1 MRLQQAAISGFS
13 DLLGTALEML
23 AWPVRLWLRAAEI
36 AGAIVLTAW
45 RVACLPPLRLAL
57 RGGLATLRFG
67 ERGITPARGLAVVA
81 LAATIGLGASQ
92 FSDYRA
98 VEVGAPQYRE
108 VEEVAPAPQ
117 MDRETPR
124 SAHGVAVFAIAVAAL
139 FAITFAVTRNWRLAR
154 LLLFLGAA
162 AVLISLAIDVSHGLD
177 EGAVGI
183 QYQGA
188 EAVLL
193 GGFWV
198 QLWSGVTL
206 AVTGPVL
213 AVQLR
218 AERGRRARRAT
229 GLERRSAASALSPSA
244 GGSGV
249 SPSAGGS
256 GLSPSAGGS
265 GIEGAAP

>member
-1 MRLQQAAISGFS
+1 
-13 DLLGTALEML
+13 
-23 AWPVRLWLRAAEI
+23 
-36 AGAIVLTAW
+36 
-45 RVACLPPLRLAL
+45 
-57 RGGLATLRFG
+57 
-67 ERGITPARGLAVVA
+67 VVA
-81 LAATIGLGASQ
+81 LAATITLGASQ

-98 VEVGAPQYRE
+98 VEVGVPQYRA

-117 MDRETPR
+117 LDRESPR
-124 SAHGVAVFAIAVAAL
+124 SSHGVSVFAIAVAAL

-162 AVLISLAIDVSHGLD
+162 AVVISLAIDVPNGLD
-177 EGAVGI
+177 EGAFGI

-206 AVTGPVL
+206 TVIGPLL

-218 AERGRRARRAT
+218 AERDRRRARRARDP
-229 GLERRSAASALSPSA
+229 GRRSTASALSPSA
-244 GGSGV
+244 GGSGM
-249 SPSAGGS
+249 
-256 GLSPSAGGS
+256 
-265 GIEGAAP
+265 EGAAP

>member
-1 MRLQQAAISGFS
+1 MRLQQATISALS
-13 DLLGTALEML
+13 DLLGIARGVL
-23 AWPVRLWLRAAEI
+23 AWPMRLWLGAAEI
-36 AGAIVLTAW
+36 AGALVLTAW
-45 RVACLPPLRLAL
+45 RVACLPPLRLTL

-81 LAATIGLGASQ
+81 LAATISLGVSQ

-98 VEVGAPQYRE
+98 VEVGAPQYRA
-108 VEEVAPAPQ
+108 VEEVAPAPRV
-117 MDRETPR
+117 DRETLR
-124 SAHGVAVFAIAVAAL
+124 SAHGVAVLAIAVAAL
-139 FAITFAVTRNWRLAR
+139 FAILFAVTRNWRLAR

-162 AVLISLAIDVSHGLD
+162 AVLISLAIDVPNGLD

-218 AERGRRARRAT
+218 AERGRRRARGAT

-244 GGSGV
+244 GESGM
-249 SPSAGGS
+249 
-256 GLSPSAGGS
+256 
-265 GIEGAAP
+265 EGAAP

>member
-1 MRLQQAAISGFS
+1 MAA
-13 DLLGTALEML
+13 
-23 AWPVRLWLRAAEI
+23 
-36 AGAIVLTAW
+36 
-45 RVACLPPLRLAL
+45 LPPLRLAL
-57 RGGLATLRFG
+57 PGGLATLRFD

-81 LAATIGLGASQ
+81 LAATITLGASQ

-98 VEVGAPQYRE
+98 VEVGVPQYRA

-117 MDRETPR
+117 LDRESPR
-124 SAHGVAVFAIAVAAL
+124 SSHGVSVFAIAVAAL

-162 AVLISLAIDVSHGLD
+162 AVVISLAIDVPNGLD
-177 EGAVGI
+177 EGAFGI

-206 AVTGPVL
+206 TVIGPLL

-218 AERGRRARRAT
+218 AERDRRRARRARHP
-229 GLERRSAASALSPSA
+229 GRRSTASALSPSA
-244 GGSGV
+244 GGSGM
-249 SPSAGGS
+249 
-256 GLSPSAGGS
+256 
-265 GIEGAAP
+265 EGAAP

>member
-1 MRLQQAAISGFS
+1 MAA
-13 DLLGTALEML
+13 
-23 AWPVRLWLRAAEI
+23 R
-36 AGAIVLTAW
+36 
-45 RVACLPPLRLAL
+45 PPLSLAL
-57 RGGLATLRFG
+57 LGGLATLRFA

-81 LAATIGLGASQ
+81 LAATITLGASQ

-98 VEVGAPQYRE
+98 VEVGVPQYRA

-117 MDRETPR
+117 LDRESPR
-124 SAHGVAVFAIAVAAL
+124 SSHGVSVFAIAVAAL

-162 AVLISLAIDVSHGLD
+162 AVVISLAIDVPNGLD
-177 EGAVGI
+177 EGAFGI

-206 AVTGPVL
+206 TVIGPLL

-218 AERGRRARRAT
+218 AERDRRRARRARDP
-229 GLERRSAASALSPSA
+229 GRRSTASALSPSA
-244 GGSGV
+244 GGSGM
-249 SPSAGGS
+249 
-256 GLSPSAGGS
+256 
-265 GIEGAAP
+265 EGAAP